1 LEYKKEELMNIGDKL
16 TMKKNALLLRYHHG
30 GVSTR
35 IAKRGTP
42 SLSIRCAGNFRYRK
56 YHKTP
61 EDWVSSFRSS
71 GTHIRDLKE
80 YGEHRF
86 EPGEVLGELLHTG
99 EDYIDVMIDSATFA
113 PEVENPFKVPLAIK
127 FDKHT
132 TDAFTTLQEE

>member
-1 LEYKKEELMNIGDKL
+1 MNIGDKL

-42 SLSIRCAGNFRYRK
+42 SLAIRCAGNFRYRK
-56 YHKTP
+56 YNKTS
-61 EDWVSSFRSS
+61 EDWASSFATR
-71 GTHIRDLKE
+71 GAHIRDLKE

-86 EPGEVLGELLHTG
+86 EPGELLGELLHVG

-113 PEVENPFKVPLAIK
+113 PDVESPFKIPLAIQI
-127 FDKHT
+127 DKHT
-132 TDAFTTLQEE
+132 IDAFVTKNEES